1 MSGSYDDPSNRRPDA
16 TGRYAQPVAEPVTGR
31 SLSAALADHASR
43 AVTQPPSQQPLQR
56 AAPQT
61 APPASQ
67 SPAQSGPL
75 VAPARQ
81 QDGKDGKVAKNSGI
95 VPPGTVTGSSLTL
108 VISIMC
114 FLACLTAGAVYM
126 INQSAAAWTRNIAS
140 EVTVQLQPIEG
151 IDMDKRSTEVAFFLA
166 RVPGIEEVNPLSA
179 DASKELLEPWL
190 GEVTALESIPVP
202 RLIALEVDRRN
213 PPDLAKLSDT
223 LSRRF
228 PGTVLDDHRQWQSQI
243 RAVTRSMALGGLAIL
258 VLVGAAT
265 TAIIVSATRSSM
277 ASNRDIVEV
286 LHFVGATDRFIAREF
301 EKHFLNLGIRA
312 GLVGAASAMLVFFL
326 MPTLMQL
333 LGGGQ
338 VGATE
343 LRRLIGTGSLD
354 LPGYFLLGIV
364 VVVIAGLCMLTSR
377 YGVFRILNARV

>member
-1 MSGSYDDPSNRRPDA
+1 MSASYDDRSPQRPDA
-16 TGRYAQPVAEPVTGR
+16 TGRYAQGPGDPPTGR
-31 SLSAALADHASR
+31 SLSAALAENASR
-43 AVTQPPSQQPLQR
+43 TAPPHPQEPHPQTYQPAAPTTQPP
-56 AAPQT
+56 
-61 APPASQ
+61 PAVE
-67 SPAQSGPL
+67 PPL

-81 QDGKDGKVAKNSGI
+81 NEGKEGKGVRPSGI
-95 VPPGTVTGSSLTL
+95 VPAGTVTGGSLTL

-151 IDMDKRSTEVAFFLA
+151 IDMEKRSTEVALFLA
-166 RVPGIEEVNPLSA
+166 RVPGISTVTPLSG
-179 DASKELLEPWL
+179 DASKALLEPWL
-190 GEVTALESIPVP
+190 GEVSALESIPVP

-213 PPDLAKLSDT
+213 PPDLLKLGDT
-223 LSRRF
+223 LSRRY
-228 PGTVLDDHRQWQSQI
+228 PGTVLDDHRQWQAQI

-265 TAIIVSATRSSM
+265 TAIIVSATRSSL
-277 ASNRDIVEV
+277 ASNREIVEV

-301 EKHFLNLGIRA
+301 EKHFLTLGIRA
-312 GLVGAASAMLVFFL
+312 GLVGAACAMLVFFL
-326 MPTLMQL
+326 MPTIMQL

-377 YGVFRILNARV
+377 YGVFRILNARA